1 MRYLDEA
8 IKLGAK
14 VIEKTLVTEL
24 IIDKTKVVGV
34 KSYNREF
41 KADLVI
47 LFAGA
52 LTTPRILI
60 KLGINAE
67 KHLFVDTFVT
77 IRGILKKIKFNI
89 KKFQWTH

>member
-47 LFAGA
+47 LSY
-52 LTTPRILI
+52 
-60 KLGINAE
+60 
-67 KHLFVDTFVT
+67 HS
-77 IRGILKKIKFNI
+77 
-89 KKFQWTH
+89 

>member
-14 VIEKTLVTEL
+14 VIEKTLVT
-24 IIDKTKVVGV
+24 VVGV

-77 IRGILKKIKFNI
+77 IGGILKKIKFNI
-89 KKFQWTH
+89 KKFQ